1 MVFPQLIRV
10 NSQSARNALSF
21 NLFSHRYASHENSWE
36 LVRGKQRPPF
46 EYHSHS
52 PLGEAPKSKAKE
64 AAKAKKGGPSEKHWL
79 ELLVEF
85 YDELKAW
92 QSVEIG
98 WKMRFYQPTLPFPWP
113 PNLCNFRCLI
123 ISVIIPT
130 LLTPI
135 VHLKV
140 RVIRSSQ
147 GNNEHIFSSSR
158 STSIII
164 SIVSSS
170 SPHFGWL
177 EDWNAATCKL
187 EASPVY
193 AWNTRLELTGTTE
206 IYWVHFE
213 DFFGKFGSA
222 PEAHFEDSKVF
233 LVYSPQTEDDRTVA
247 NKCYHMQIIQKESNE
262 QLQLYVSDIHF
273 AVWAPSD
280 GCSLKPLKKRTLQV
294 TTPLLLQREGTFRR
308 GIQRGEMAAKVHGRA
323 DTSDVFGVR
332 RLGKQRSE
340 TNPVFYC
347 DVLCRE
353 NVAHVRKSVCFL
365 YFISFHV
372 GILLRIFYDPT
383 LYKTVELQMFSRCP
397 FLYVIIDNH
406 AVWALSG
413 MEFMNY
419 CWVVGERLSQASI
432 ILKRRNQDGQERVSS
447 IFGPYIHTD
456 PAKKLHWPWCF
467 ELSPVNDQLSHF
479 FNIPSW
485 WRHLVSRLKCS
496 DMGQMR

>member
-1 MVFPQLIRV
+1 
-10 NSQSARNALSF
+10 
-21 NLFSHRYASHENSWE
+21 
-36 LVRGKQRPPF
+36 
-46 EYHSHS
+46 
-52 PLGEAPKSKAKE
+52 
-64 AAKAKKGGPSEKHWL
+64 
-79 ELLVEF
+79 
-85 YDELKAW
+85 
-92 QSVEIG
+92 
-98 WKMRFYQPTLPFPWP
+98 MRFYQPTLPFPWP

-294 TTPLLLQREGTFRR
+294 TTHFYCNGKVPFEEAYNEARWQRKSTAVLILLMFLVCGVLENKEARRIQFSTVMFYAVKILQTLHTCGSQFVFYISFRSMLAYFYESSTILRCTNGRIADVFPLPLFFMLLSIIMLAEHCQVWNSWTTAGWLVSAYRKLPSSWNVVIKMVRR
-308 GIQRGEMAAKVHGRA
+308 GYPASLVHTSIQ
-323 DTSDVFGVR
+323 T
-332 RLGKQRSE
+332 
-340 TNPVFYC
+340 C
-347 DVLCRE
+347 
-353 NVAHVRKSVCFL
+353 
-365 YFISFHV
+365 
-372 GILLRIFYDPT
+372 
-383 LYKTVELQMFSRCP
+383 
-397 FLYVIIDNH
+397 
-406 AVWALSG
+406 
-413 MEFMNY
+413 
-419 CWVVGERLSQASI
+419 
-432 ILKRRNQDGQERVSS
+432 
-447 IFGPYIHTD
+447 
-456 PAKKLHWPWCF
+456 
-467 ELSPVNDQLSHF
+467 
-479 FNIPSW
+479 
-485 WRHLVSRLKCS
+485 
-496 DMGQMR
+496 